1 MVMQTNIPSNL
12 QANIEQI
19 KPAPDKYYS
28 KYYIEAITF
37 NLSNEDNYLWNDMIT
52 VLSANFAQ
60 VSAPQTECWCK
71 LNTIKLSQ
79 KQIRA
84 SVKQNGI
91 RSCQKCNKPG
101 VLGRTERQLLE
112 GYGLRTNYVK
122 NTTTLSFCELE
133 QVMATKHPN
142 EKYV

>member
-1 MVMQTNIPSNL
+1 MVMKTNIPSNL

-19 KPAPDKYYS
+19 KPAPDKYYT

-37 NLSNEDNYLWNDMIT
+37 NLRNYLWNDMIT

-60 VSAPQTECWCK
+60 VSAPQTEFWCK
-71 LNTIKLSQ
+71 LNTFKLSQ

-84 SVKQNGI
+84 SVMQNGI
-91 RSCQKCNKPG
+91 RSCQQCNKPG

-112 GYGLRTNYVK
+112 GYELRTNYVK
-122 NTTTLSFCELE
+122 NTTTLSSYELE

-142 EKYV
+142 EK

>member
-1 MVMQTNIPSNL
+1 MVMKTNIPSNL

-19 KPAPDKYYS
+19 KPAPDKYYT

-37 NLSNEDNYLWNDMIT
+37 NLRNYLWNDMIT

-60 VSAPQTECWCK
+60 VSAPQTEFWCK

-84 SVKQNGI
+84 SVMQNGI
-91 RSCQKCNKPG
+91 RSCQQCNKPG

-112 GYGLRTNYVK
+112 GYELRTNYVK
-122 NTTTLSFCELE
+122 NTTTLSSYELE

-142 EKYV
+142 EK

>member
-1 MVMQTNIPSNL
+1 MVMKTNISSNL

-19 KPAPDKYYS
+19 KPAPDKYYT

-37 NLSNEDNYLWNDMIT
+37 NLRNYLWNDMIT

-60 VSAPQTECWCK
+60 VSAPQTEFWCK

-84 SVKQNGI
+84 SVMQNGI
-91 RSCQKCNKPG
+91 RSCQQCNKPG

-112 GYGLRTNYVK
+112 GYELRTNYVK
-122 NTTTLSFCELE
+122 NTTTLSSYELE

-142 EKYV
+142 EK